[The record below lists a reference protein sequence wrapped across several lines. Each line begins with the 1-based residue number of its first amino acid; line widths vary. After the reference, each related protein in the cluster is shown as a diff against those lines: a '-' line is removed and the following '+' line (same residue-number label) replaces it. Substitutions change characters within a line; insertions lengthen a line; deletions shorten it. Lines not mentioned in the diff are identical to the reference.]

1 MDYAYARVSAFD
13 QNFDRQFDSF
23 LAQGISPRN
32 IYSDKKSGKDFER
45 TNYKRLIRKL
55 RQGDLLIIKSI
66 DRLGRNYEMIMEE
79 WRKITKIIGADILV
93 LDMPLLDTR
102 DWNKS
107 LTSKFVSDLVLQILS
122 YVAET
127 ERENIK
133 ARQRE
138 GIAAAKRRGVKFGR
152 PPVPVPHNF
161 EEIVFLYKR
170 KQISLAQALNDTGL
184 KQSTFYLLM
193 HALQKS
199 SLP

>member
-1 MDYAYARVSAFD
+1 M
-13 QNFDRQFDSF
+13 
-23 LAQGISPRN
+23 
-32 IYSDKKSGKDFER
+32 
-45 TNYKRLIRKL
+45 
-55 RQGDLLIIKSI
+55 
-66 DRLGRNYEMIMEE
+66 
-79 WRKITKIIGADILV
+79 
-93 LDMPLLDTR
+93 
-102 DWNKS
+102 
-107 LTSKFVSDLVLQILS
+107 QILS
-122 YVAET
+122 YVAKT

-161 EEIVFLYKR
+161 EEIVFLYKS

-199 SLP
+199 PLP